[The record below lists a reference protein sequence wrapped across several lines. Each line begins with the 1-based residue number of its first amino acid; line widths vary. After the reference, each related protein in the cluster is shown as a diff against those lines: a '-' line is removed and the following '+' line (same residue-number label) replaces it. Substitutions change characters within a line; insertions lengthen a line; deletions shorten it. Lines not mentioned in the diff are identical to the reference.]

1 MVELVRTNDPVQ
13 LSWAQ
18 AVLEEAGIS
27 SVVFDVHTS
36 VIEGSIGAIPRR
48 LMVDSADESRAKRVL
63 QDAGRELD
71 GRR

>member
-71 GRR
+71 GQR